1 MRNLK
6 IILLTVLLL
15 ALLSACQAEP
25 TPVDE
30 LETTQAEMASL
41 TETPA
46 TAPTETALNPDP
58 VEVQSE
64 PTPEVVDEC
73 LNCHIDKQRLID
85 TAKQE
90 EVVVSEN
97 EGEG

>member
-1 MRNLK
+1 MRILK
-6 IILLTVLLL
+6 TIILTVLLL
-15 ALLSACQAEP
+15 ALLSACQAEA
-25 TPVDE
+25 TPVGE
-30 LETTQAEMASL
+30 PETTQAEVPAL

-46 TAPTETALNPDP
+46 TAPTEAALNPEP
-58 VEVQSE
+58 VEVQSG